1 MFTLRIPV
9 DLLAAADVL
18 VAKKYRRYYLNGVHF
33 DAAANT
39 LVSTD
44 GTVAFIAS
52 PECVLRVSGDDVR
65 SFTMPSEFVAMA
77 LAGAKQKRAKE
88 IDLIVDGDALHT
100 DTAVGQVIDGQ
111 FPNWRRIYSQ
121 SCSGAAAQFDKDLLA
136 CITKANKLLGAKA
149 PGLYD
154 LMQNG
159 QDGAVA
165 LLRAG
170 RAHVV
175 VMPLRL
181 PEQPIFTRFEV

>member
-18 VAKKYRRYYLNGVHF
+18 AAKKGFRYYLNGVHF
-33 DAAANT
+33 DVAANT

-44 GTVAFIAS
+44 GTVAFIAL

-65 SFTMPSEFVAMA
+65 SFTMPNEFVAMA

-88 IDLIVDGDALHT
+88 IDLIVDGDALRT

-111 FPNWRRIYSQ
+111 FPDWRRFYPQ
-121 SCSGAAAQFDKDLLA
+121 SCSGVAAQFDKDLLA
-136 CITKANKLLGAKA
+136 RITKANKLLGAKA